1 MESMIG
7 NKVAETVEALEM
19 GLVVALGTVGAYG
32 VADTGVLLGCVKQ
45 RLVLDG
51 VALGKV
57 FG

>member
-1 MESMIG
+1 MIG

-19 GLVVALGTVGAYG
+19 GLVVALGTVEAYG